1 LKEDL
6 NISDEIINEIL
17 SFINFKSNS
26 IEDLD
31 LLKDMCSVQEY
42 QE

>member
-6 NISDEIINEIL
+6 NIRDEIINKIL

-31 LLKDMCSVQEY
+31 SLKDMCSAQEY